1 MSVES
6 AQTGNGTNLAE
17 LLIETGLTLATLIL
31 LPAFRQK
38 GGGSPLVSNA
48 LQLVMQQKT
57 TQK

>member
-1 MSVES
+1 MSAEP

-31 LPAFRQK
+31 MPAFRQK

-48 LQLVMQQKT
+48 LQLVMQQITPHK
-57 TQK
+57 

>member
-1 MSVES
+1 MSAELE
-6 AQTGNGTNLAE
+6 QTASGTSFTG

-48 LQLVMQQKT
+48 LHFVMQQT
-57 TQK
+57 NPQK

>member
-1 MSVES
+1 MSAET
-6 AQTGNGTNLAE
+6 AQTGNGTNFTE

-31 LPAFRQK
+31 MPALRQK
-38 GGGSPLVSNA
+38 GGASPLVSNA